1 MVEHKVAYY
10 WLDFG
15 NNFQWN
21 QWIKECIFL
30 EENKFENTICKNVN
44 FMKRLVVYITKNDYL
59 SYASRDINLFTFA
72 SVKGPLMI
80 SYYKAKIKHTKKA

>member
-1 MVEHKVAYY
+1 M
-10 WLDFG
+10 WIS
-15 NNFQWN
+15 WN
-21 QWIKECIFL
+21 VSWFILQ
-30 EENKFENTICKNVN
+30 
-44 FMKRLVVYITKNDYL
+44 KNDYL